1 MNRYVDKKTGH
12 SETTVKEIEGER
24 RAAVF
29 DNTLTYAN
37 RVGCVL
43 KDNGQRTVYMYLC
56 TDRPRR
62 GTLKRHPCPH
72 VVRYT
77 LHTPSPST
85 TRSPS
90 GR

>member
-12 SETTVKEIEGER
+12 SETTVKEIQGER

-43 KDNGQRTVYMYLC
+43 KDNGHLHIRNFVSYGQSRGLETLIYIADQWGDASNG
-56 TDRPRR
+56 DRR
-62 GTLKRHPCPH
+62 
-72 VVRYT
+72 
-77 LHTPSPST
+77 LHAFTACLV
-85 TRSPS
+85 
-90 GR
+90 